1 MTTRRFLFW
10 VHLIAGSVAGLVIL
24 VMSVTGV
31 LLAYKRQILNRADR
45 SFQSQ
50 PAPGAQRLP
59 VDELLARLEATQGRM
74 PSGITL
80 RSDPAAPVAFDFG
93 RERTVFVDPYTGQFL
108 GDESPRLR
116 AFFSKIEDLHR
127 WLGASSEN
135 RASGRAITGACNLSF
150 LILVIT
156 GPILWWPKEWTWRNL
171 KKITLL
177 QGGPW
182 RRARDWN
189 WHNTLGFWCAVPL
202 FLIVVT
208 GVIMSYGWA
217 NNLLYRM
224 TGNPPPPLQNAA
236 AAQIRPEQPHQGRRR
251 TAEAPQFGNLESLF
265 ARAAQQVPGWTTI
278 SARLPNPSQ
287 ETLAFAIDQGNGGR
301 PDLRSQLTLNTATGA
316 VARWEPFS
324 SYNRGRQLRA
334 WARFTHTGEA
344 FGLGG
349 QTIAALASAGASLL
363 VFTGLALALRRLAG
377 WRNRRGTKPEI
388 GGLRSVEP
396 ESLKSVS

>member
-1 MTTRRFLFW
+1 MTPRRFLFW
-10 VHLIAGSVAGLVIL
+10 IHLTAGSVAGLVIL

-31 LLAYKRQILNRADR
+31 LLAYKRQIISRADR

-59 VDELLARLEATQGRM
+59 MDELLARLQAAQGRM

-80 RSDPAAPVAFDFG
+80 RSESSAPVAFDFG
-93 RERTVFVDPYTGQFL
+93 RERTLFVDPYTSQLL
-108 GDESPRLR
+108 GEESPKLR
-116 AFFSKIEDLHR
+116 VFFSRVEDLHR
-127 WLGASSEN
+127 WLGASTEN
-135 RASGRAITGACNLSF
+135 RASGRAITGACNLAF
-150 LILVIT
+150 MVLVVT
-156 GPILWWPKEWTWRNL
+156 GPILWWPKEWTWKNL
-171 KKITLL
+171 KKITVLR
-177 QGGPW
+177 GGPW
-182 RRARDWN
+182 VRARDWN

-224 TGNPPPPLQNAA
+224 TGNPLPPPQNQA
-236 AAQIRPEQPHQGRRR
+236 AAQSRPEQEGRRGKR
-251 TAEAPQFGNLESLF
+251 QAAEAPHVGNLENLF

-278 SARLPNPSQ
+278 GIRLPNTQ
-287 ETLAFAIDQGNGGR
+287 QDTLAFAIDQGNGGR

-324 SYNRGRQLRA
+324 SYNSGRRLRA

-344 FGLGG
+344 FGLPG
-349 QTIAALASAGASLL
+349 QTVAAIAASGASLL
-363 VFTGLALALRRLAG
+363 VFTGLTLALRRLAG
-377 WRNRRGTKPEI
+377 WKARKKLVRETEEVPA
-388 GGLRSVEP
+388 V
-396 ESLKSVS
+396 